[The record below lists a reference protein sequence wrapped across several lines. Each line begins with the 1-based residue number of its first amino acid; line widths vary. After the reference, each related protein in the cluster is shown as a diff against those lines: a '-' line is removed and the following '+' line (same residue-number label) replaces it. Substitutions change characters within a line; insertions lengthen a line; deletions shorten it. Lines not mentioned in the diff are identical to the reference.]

1 MEKEK
6 TKGRNF
12 TQLKKA
18 MSEEEL
24 RKFCKKIAEEYAD
37 SKGEYARSY
46 FVKEYDISGSCFYKI
61 LETSI
66 IKNWVSDE
74 TMLKMEEKAVENQ
87 KVHAETAGLSTRKHY
102 SEMRQKRQEYIISFY
117 TEKEIEDLATD
128 FANSPLNK
136 KEFAKQKGITS
147 IRGLDL
153 LLKKAIVE
161 AIVDDIV
168 FNDIRQRSV
177 DNAKGDKQR
186 VKEFFI
192 QLAKERND
200 KISELLSE

>member
-117 TEKEIEDLATD
+117 TEKEIEDLENQQTEIQNEMANPEIATNFD
-128 FANSPLNK
+128 KLGPLQEKLSAVQEKLDQANDEWEKALTALD
-136 KEFAKQKGITS
+136 EF
-147 IRGLDL
+147 
-153 LLKKAIVE
+153 E
-161 AIVDDIV
+161 
-168 FNDIRQRSV
+168 
-177 DNAKGDKQR
+177 
-186 VKEFFI
+186 
-192 QLAKERND
+192 
-200 KISELLSE
+200 